1 MTFAAKQTLQPET
14 DLNGNRWIISLNFKI
29 QELFAHEK

>member
-14 DLNGNRWIISLNFKI
+14 DLNGNRSLNFKI